1 MPGVM
6 EGFRRAEPPLDVH
19 LVLAGPAV
27 DGVTDDPEGAEVFAE
42 CQAVR
47 AALPADIRDRVHLAS
62 IPMDDIERNA
72 LIVNALQREAA
83 IIVQNSLAEGFG
95 LTVTEAMWKARP
107 VVATA
112 VGGIKDQITSERTGV
127 LVQHPGNPDEL
138 ADALHRLL
146 YNDIFAATLG
156 QAAHDRVRDYYLDDR
171 QLTQTAALF
180 ESLMPA
186 LAC

>member
-1 MPGVM
+1 
-6 EGFRRAEPPLDVH
+6 
-19 LVLAGPAV
+19 
-27 DGVTDDPEGAEVFAE
+27 
-42 CQAVR
+42 
-47 AALPADIRDRVHLAS
+47 
-62 IPMDDIERNA
+62 
-72 LIVNALQREAA
+72 
-83 IIVQNSLAEGFG
+83 
-95 LTVTEAMWKARP
+95 
-107 VVATA
+107 
-112 VGGIKDQITSERTGV
+112 V